1 MEGFVSRG
9 NVLSDVNGTFAIHE
23 FPLAPP
29 GPKDVIVRQELAGM
43 CGTDHH
49 VFKGHWPNHP
59 FPVLLGHENVG
70 ILHAIGSDI
79 TTDFAGRPVKV
90 GDRVVTIATGGAC
103 GQCYSC
109 VVLNQPGQC
118 MNPAPALGRLA
129 TSEGLAVHV
138 FGGGYAE
145 LVRLQA
151 PRYVMFKTDLDPAT
165 AVMLEPISNSIFGFE
180 RTPITLG
187 DTVVIQ
193 GSGGIGLP
201 AVVIAKLSGALRI
214 IVVGGPKG
222 RLELARE
229 CGADVVIDIADVP
242 DADERI
248 RMVLDETPRGK
259 GADIVVGA
267 TGIAQTVNEG
277 IAYLRYGG
285 QLCEIGNATD
295 SGTIPFSPYRSLV
308 GKRAILAGISGTGVK
323 HYAIAQRVLE
333 KGGFPYHKM
342 VSHQLPLDR
351 VADGINAMG
360 GRYQIDGRDAIKIA
374 IAPNGAVESA
384 PRSA

>member
-1 MEGFVSRG
+1 VERFASRG
-9 NVLSDVNGTFAIHE
+9 TVLSAVNGEFAIHE
-23 FPLAPP
+23 FSLSPP
-29 GPKDVIVRQELAGM
+29 GPQDVIVKQELAGM
-43 CGTDHH
+43 CGTDRH
-49 VFKGHWPNHP
+49 VFNGDWPNHP

-70 ILHAIGSDI
+70 VIHALGRDV

-103 GQCYSC
+103 GQCYNC
-109 VVLNQPGQC
+109 VVLNLPGQC
-118 MNPAPALGRLA
+118 LHPAPPPGRLP
-129 TSEGLAVHV
+129 TVDGLAVHV

-151 PRYVMFKTDLDPAT
+151 PRYVMFKTELDPAT
-165 AVMLEPISNSIFGFE
+165 AVMLEPLSNSIHGFE
-180 RTPITLG
+180 RTPIHLG

-201 AVVIAKLSGALRI
+201 AVAVARLLGALRI

-229 CGADVVIDIADVP
+229 CGADVCIDIADVP
-242 DADERI
+242 AADERI
-248 RMVLDETPRGK
+248 RLVREETPRGM

-267 TGIAQTVNEG
+267 TGIAATVTEG

-295 SGTIPFSPYRSLV
+295 SGTIPFSPYRDLV
-308 GKRAILAGISGTGVK
+308 SKRAILAGISGTGVEQ
-323 HYAIAQRVLE
+323 YALALSVLE

-342 VSHQLPLDR
+342 VSHQLPLER
-351 VADGINAMG
+351 VAEGIAALG
-360 GRYQIDGRDAIKIA
+360 GSYQIDGRDAIKIT
-374 IAPNGAVESA
+374 IAPNGATT
-384 PRSA
+384 

>member
-1 MEGFVSRG
+1 MERFASRG
-9 NVLSDVNGTFAIHE
+9 NVLSAVNGEFAIHE
-23 FPLAPP
+23 FSLSPP
-29 GPKDVIVRQELAGM
+29 GPQDVIVKQELAGM
-43 CGTDHH
+43 CGTDRH
-49 VFKGHWPNHP
+49 VFNGDWPNHP

-70 ILHAIGSDI
+70 VIHALGRDV

-103 GQCYSC
+103 GQCYNC
-109 VVLNQPGQC
+109 VVLNLPGKC
-118 MNPAPALGRLA
+118 LHPAPPPGRLP
-129 TSEGLAVHV
+129 TVDGLAVHV

-151 PRYVMFKTDLDPAT
+151 PRYVMFKTELDPAT
-165 AVMLEPISNSIFGFE
+165 AVMLEPLSNSIHGFE
-180 RTPITLG
+180 RTPIHLG

-201 AVVIAKLSGALRI
+201 AVAVAKLLGALRI

-229 CGADVVIDIADVP
+229 CGADVCIDIADVP
-242 DADERI
+242 TADERI
-248 RMVLDETPRGK
+248 RLVRAETPQGM

-267 TGIAQTVNEG
+267 AGIPATVTEG
-277 IAYLRYGG
+277 IAYVRSGG

-295 SGTIPFSPYRSLV
+295 SGTIPFSPYRDLV
-308 GKRAILAGISGTGVK
+308 SKRAILAGISGTGVK
-323 HYAIAQRVLE
+323 QYALALNVLE

-342 VSHQLPLDR
+342 VSHQLPLER
-351 VADGINAMG
+351 VAEGIAALG

-374 IAPNGAVESA
+374 IAPNGVTT
-384 PRSA
+384 